1 MQGQRTAW
9 FRTRHTAQSP
19 WWLVVW
25 MRKSR
30 SAPPPAA
37 IMDAASVNGS
47 SAVTPITPQIHTDR
61 GIFITPTR
69 AV

>member
-1 MQGQRTAW
+1 
-9 FRTRHTAQSP
+9 
-19 WWLVVW
+19 